1 MTWRDRIHTLDI
13 ALRATAKRVQS
24 ASGPRAKS
32 PVHLFLAITDH
43 FEPQVHRPERHVA
56 RRRLEQWL
64 REYPL
69 IAARHRDHDGFS
81 PAHSFFYPWDEY
93 DEWEFSHLAELCAA
107 GWGEIEFHLH
117 HHDDTEATLR
127 QKLREGIETYRA
139 HGALSSW
146 PSGRPAWG
154 FIHGNF
160 ALANARCEGGINFC
174 GVNNELAIL
183 EQEGC
188 YADFTFPAWRTTAQ
202 PRQMNSIYYASG
214 DPTCPKCY
222 DRGVPAQHRAP
233 RASGVVLV
241 EGPLVPHLKPAR
253 GGLLRPGMDDGTL
266 TANHCYR
273 PERLDRWVRAGVH
286 VQGRPDWL
294 FIKLSCHGAGD
305 GDREALLGR
314 DLEALFSDAEARYN
328 DGEQFRLHYVTAREM
343 YNLIAAAEV
352 GLEGEPGELRDWL
365 LPSPHPHSRRAAAQ
379 RKGRSRRGP
388 LAKRPIDAEE
398 T

>member
-1 MTWRDRIHTLDI
+1 MNGGNRFHMLDI
-13 ALRATAKRVQS
+13 TLRAAARRAFGQP
-24 ASGPRAKS
+24 ASPGKG

-43 FEPQVHRPERHVA
+43 FEPQVHQPGQHIA
-56 RRRLEQWL
+56 RKRLEQWL

-69 IAARHRDHDGFS
+69 IAARHRDCEGRP
-81 PAHSFFYPWDEY
+81 PAHGFFYPWDEF
-93 DEWEFSHLAELCAA
+93 DEWEFSRLVELCTG

-117 HHDDTEATLR
+117 HRDDTEETLR
-127 QKLREGIETYRA
+127 RKIREGIETFQA
-139 HGALSSW
+139 HGALSAW

-160 ALANARCEGGINFC
+160 ALANSRCEGGVNFC
-174 GVNNELAIL
+174 GVNNELAVL

-202 PRQMNSIYYASG
+202 PRQLNSIYYASG

-222 DRGVPAQHRAP
+222 DRGVPAQHMSP

-241 EGPLVPHLKPAR
+241 EGPLVPHWKPGK
-253 GGLLRPGMDDGTL
+253 GGLPRPAMDDGTL
-266 TANHCYR
+266 TTNLGYS
-273 PERLDRWVRAGVH
+273 PERLDRWVQARVH

-294 FIKLSCHGAGD
+294 FIKLSCHGAAD

-328 DGEQFRLHYVTAREM
+328 DGERFRLHYVTAREM
-343 YNLIAAAEV
+343 YNLIAAAEA
-352 GLEGEPGELRDWL
+352 GLDGEPGELRDWL
-365 LPSPHPHSRRAAAQ
+365 LPPPHSPAYQTRAADRA
-379 RKGRSRRGP
+379 G
-388 LAKRPIDAEE
+388 
-398 T
+398 